1 MKSTNI
7 IKFMDIKD
15 KNLGELQSML
25 KEKKLQLFE
34 LKLKLKTMQLKNYCE
49 ISVIRKEIARINT
62 VISSMKKRCNND

>member
-25 KEKKLQLFE
+25 KEKKMQLFE

>member
-15 KNLGELQSML
+15 KSLGELQNML
-25 KEKKLQLFE
+25 KEKKMQLFE

-49 ISVIRKEIARINT
+49 ISAIRKEIARINT
-62 VISSMKKRCNND
+62 VISSMKKRCNNG

>member
-15 KNLGELQSML
+15 KSLGELQNML
-25 KEKKLQLFE
+25 KEKKMQLFE

-49 ISVIRKEIARINT
+49 ISAIRKEIARINT